1 MVKSPGQQV
10 AAAVAVMAGTAIG
23 VLTAGLGLA
32 LLASPWE
39 LHFAARHVATLV
51 MVVVGFSVVAI
62 GAVMVIDLVPGG
74 PRLHTPRR
82 RNHPMRSP
90 SQWRV
95 TKVSFG
101 GDEGHGNRPGVGR
114 FCGRR

>member
-10 AAAVAVMAGTAIG
+10 AAATAVITGTAIG

-39 LHFAARHVATLV
+39 LHFTARHIATVA
-51 MVVVGFSVVAI
+51 MIVVGLSVVAI
-62 GAVMVIDLVPGG
+62 GAVMVIDLVRGG
-74 PRLHTPRR
+74 PRLDTLRT

-90 SQWRV
+90 SECSV

-101 GDEGHGNRPGVGR
+101 GDEGHGNGPGGGQS
-114 FCGRR
+114 CGRR